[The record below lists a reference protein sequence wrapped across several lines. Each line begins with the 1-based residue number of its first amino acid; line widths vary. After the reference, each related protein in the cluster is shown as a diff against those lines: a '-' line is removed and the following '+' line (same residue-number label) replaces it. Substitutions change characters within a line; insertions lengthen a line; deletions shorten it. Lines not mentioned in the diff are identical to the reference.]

1 MNACYVAD
9 GGGGCICGKNCM
21 MGDTK
26 NKCVTISNSWQAS
39 LDRGPPVT
47 PLPPWG
53 FFTVVI
59 FEASEYGPIEIRL
72 FAFKLL
78 GLNMLKYAN

>member
-1 MNACYVAD
+1 MA
-9 GGGGCICGKNCM
+9 
-21 MGDTK
+21 
-26 NKCVTISNSWQAS
+26 
-39 LDRGPPVT
+39 RGPPVT
-47 PLPPWG
+47 PPPPPPPRG

-59 FEASEYGPIEIRL
+59 FEASEYVPIEIRL

>member
-1 MNACYVAD
+1 MFALDHPNYARWLPVHIRD
-9 GGGGCICGKNCM
+9 IM
-21 MGDTK
+21 
-26 NKCVTISNSWQAS
+26 S
-39 LDRGPPVT
+39 LNRPWATRNPP
-47 PLPPWG
+47 PPWG

-78 GLNMLKYAN
+78 GLNMLKYANQALSQQLIKLES

>member
-1 MNACYVAD
+1 MTRD
-9 GGGGCICGKNCM
+9 DDEHDICRHIGLRYFKDNF
-21 MGDTK
+21 
-26 NKCVTISNSWQAS
+26 ISIAI
-39 LDRGPPVT
+39 DRGPPVT
-47 PLPPWG
+47 PPPPTRG

-59 FEASEYGPIEIRL
+59 FEASEYEPIEIRL